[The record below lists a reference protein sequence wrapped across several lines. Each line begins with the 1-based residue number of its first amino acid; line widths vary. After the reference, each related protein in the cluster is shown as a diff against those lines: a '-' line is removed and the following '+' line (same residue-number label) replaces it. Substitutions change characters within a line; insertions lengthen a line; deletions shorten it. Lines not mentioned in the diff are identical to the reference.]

1 MVRPP
6 TSQVTG
12 KDTPDVVVHWLRPQA
27 HIIWFPR
34 PLQTYTR
41 CLRAV
46 ICHGWGQMGQPPTS
60 QVTAGKDIPAVHWLR
75 PQAHMEWFPHPLQVY
90 TRCLRAVIC
99 HAHIKQWFPHP
110 LQTCTQRLRTYTC
123 CGCRQINPPSC
134 HFHHT
139 CWPQILGVG
148 QLPKSQVKIHLML
161 RCIG

>member
-1 MVRPP
+1 MPHIGGPFGVSWCAGQFNLVRCYDQVRIIPQAHINWFPYPLQTHKMFESSHMSWMGQMGRPP
-6 TSQVTG
+6 SQVTG
-12 KDTPDVVVHWLRPQA
+12 KDTPDVVVHWLRPQTPME
-27 HIIWFPR
+27 WFQC

-99 HAHIKQWFPHP
+99 HAHIK
-110 LQTCTQRLRTYTC
+110 
-123 CGCRQINPPSC
+123 
-134 HFHHT
+134 
-139 CWPQILGVG
+139 
-148 QLPKSQVKIHLML
+148 
-161 RCIG
+161 